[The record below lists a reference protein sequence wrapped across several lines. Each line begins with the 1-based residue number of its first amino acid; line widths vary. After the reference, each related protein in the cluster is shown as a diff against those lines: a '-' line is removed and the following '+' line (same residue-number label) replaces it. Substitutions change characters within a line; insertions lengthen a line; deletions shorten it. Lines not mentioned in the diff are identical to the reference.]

1 MGRIKRVLDNLSIKK
16 SFMLY
21 MLIFLLIAALL
32 SAVAIGKTSE
42 MRNNIYLK
50 YNVSNEATS
59 HSFEPINNN
68 YTYKDQ
74 NIIRICGF
82 VETWS
87 IPIFFGLCIIL
98 SSLLFYRN
106 KLKKPLEILS
116 MASEKIA
123 NNDLEFHIIY
133 DSKDEM
139 GELCGSFEK
148 MRLILYENNK
158 QMWRSLEERKQLNA
172 AFSHDL
178 RTPLTVLRGYTDF
191 LNNYLPQGKVSS
203 EKLIST
209 VSTMSAHILRLE
221 NYVQMMGK
229 IQVLE
234 EIYVCPI
241 KVDMVLFLEQL
252 KSTSE
257 ILAQGRSFNTAFVN
271 NISEKEMNFDVNIV
285 MRVFENILSNAIRYA
300 NQIISIYVECLN
312 SSLIIKVSDDGP
324 GFSDDDLKQA
334 IEPFYKSEATSDG
347 IHFGLGLYI
356 AKILSEKH
364 GGEIKLTN
372 NKNGGA
378 TIVATFLSMS

>member
-1 MGRIKRVLDNLSIKK
+1 MKRALDNLSIRK

-21 MLIFLLIAALL
+21 MLIFLLVAALL
-32 SAVAIGKTSE
+32 SGVAIGKSSE
-42 MRNNIYLK
+42 VRNNIFFK
-50 YNVSNEATS
+50 YNDSNEETS
-59 HSFEPINNN
+59 YKLELINRN
-68 YTYKDQ
+68 YTNEDQ
-74 NIIRICGF
+74 NIIKICGY

-123 NNDLEFHIIY
+123 NNDLDFHILH

-148 MRLILYENNK
+148 MRTILYENNK
-158 QMWRSLEERKQLNA
+158 QMWRSLEERKQLNV

-221 NYVQMMGK
+221 NYVQMMGET
-229 IQVLE
+229 QVLDE
-234 EIYVCPI
+234 TSVFSTQ
-241 KVDMVLFLEQL
+241 VDMEFFHEQL
-252 KSTSE
+252 KSTAE
-257 ILAQGRSFNTAFVN
+257 ILSQGHTFNITFVN
-271 NISEKEMNFDVNIV
+271 NITEKEMKFDVNIV
-285 MRVFENILSNAIRYA
+285 MRVFENILSNAIRYVD
-300 NQIISIYVECLN
+300 QKITVYVEQLN

-324 GFSDDDLKQA
+324 GFSVEDLKRA
-334 IEPFYKSEATSDG
+334 IEPFYKSEVTSDG
-347 IHFGLGLYI
+347 VHFGLGLHI
-356 AKILSEKH
+356 ANTLTDKH

-372 NKNGGA
+372 NENGGA
-378 TIVATFLSMS
+378 TVIAMFLFIS